1 MDTAAPL
8 MQALNAPLPVELA
21 GSGHSWLTR
30 YRTFPVFSPAWARR
44 RTQVWLTVAIAVFAS
59 VLLSFPAKP
68 INEVPWGGLL
78 QLAVQLLLPIVAG
91 PWACAQ
97 VRSRAWPP
105 TREAWA
111 LCGALALL
119 VAVVLGY
126 HAWAAEPV
134 KQKLAELS
142 GNVDENGKRRRIVMA
157 LGLSVTRPDAPEMD
171 SAPGRASRAAS
182 GTASGTGTGAGVAP
196 VAPGAAATSAV
207 NVASSVLLS
216 LWLGGGMGLW
226 TWGRQRQG
234 LLAVAQARELARAQA
249 QRREAELRLSVL
261 AAQVEPH
268 FLFNT
273 LAGVRSAISTDPGR
287 ASDMI
292 DRLVDYL
299 RAAIPRLRSDGGADA
314 TLGPQLEIVRAYLG
328 LMRSRMPRLSFD
340 IDAPAELWAA
350 PFPPLMLISLAEN
363 AVKHGVEP
371 KVGPVQVQVQARRG
385 ADGRLSVTVSDD
397 GAGFDTNRSAGGG
410 GLGLSNIRERLL
422 QMHGPHAELTLRARP
437 EGGVSATLTVP
448 ME

>member
-44 RTQVWLTVAIAVFAS
+44 RTQVWLTVAVAVFAS
-59 VLLSFPAKP
+59 VLLSFPTKP

-105 TREAWA
+105 AREAWA

-157 LGLSVTRPDAPEMD
+157 LGLSVTRPDAPEVAATPG
-171 SAPGRASRAAS
+171 SATPAAS
-182 GTASGTGTGAGVAP
+182 GVGGASM
-196 VAPGAAATSAV
+196 APGMTANSVANAV
-207 NVASSVLLS
+207 SSVLLS
-216 LWLGGGMGLW
+216 LWLGGAMGLW

-273 LAGVRSAISTDPGR
+273 LAGVRSAITTDPGR

-340 IDAPAELWAA
+340 IDAPAELLAA
-350 PFPPLMLISLAEN
+350 PFPPLMLLSLAEN

-385 ADGRLSVTVSDD
+385 ADGRLSVTISDD